1 MSNWVKKQRLELRDS
16 TRAWNSVLVPFR
28 RVFHGRQSSDGTD
41 NFRLSPA
48 VNAVTLSGVNGGE
61 PEADAG
67 LVDQLA
73 VINDYNRDPMT
84 SVQSDGVVKSEGLRA
99 EKLSTPEDRADQRTT
114 ADALCRTEDLDSI
127 ARVIVER
134 TYQPTTAD
142 SRGRA
147 KDSDPTDWVILGYLS
162 EELLSLSRS
171 EHRHFVEISVI
182 LLSFSI
188 ASILG
193 FVLKG
198 QQVGQNTHALLS
210 ESRSTN
216 LMNFRTS
223 TSELRIRQSC
233 CMSSTRFPSQLQWKK
248 TKSTTTGDKEDAK
261 AAPSSRTSG

>member
-1 MSNWVKKQRLELRDS
+1 MPSYGPQLQ
-16 TRAWNSVLVPFR
+16 
-28 RVFHGRQSSDGTD
+28 VF
-41 NFRLSPA
+41 
-48 VNAVTLSGVNGGE
+48 TLF
-61 PEADAG
+61 
-67 LVDQLA
+67 LQ
-73 VINDYNRDPMT
+73 
-84 SVQSDGVVKSEGLRA
+84 
-99 EKLSTPEDRADQRTT
+99 T

-127 ARVIVER
+127 ARAIVER
-134 TYQPTTAD
+134 TYQPTVCHLSHLHSKMRALFLQTAD

-193 FVLKG
+193 FILKG